1 MLIFKFTTLSC
12 TLYDAKWKKKKKKRK
27 YSQPSVFARF
37 ASLDLANHEWKIF
50 GKNNAR
56 EFQKQNL
63 NLPQTGNHAH
73 SIYAIFPT
81 TFT

>member
-1 MLIFKFTTLSC
+1 MILNG
-12 TLYDAKWKKKKKKRK
+12 KKKRK
-27 YSQPSVFARF
+27 YSQPSVF

-73 SIYAIFPT
+73 SIYTIFPT

>member
-1 MLIFKFTTLSC
+1 MILNG
-12 TLYDAKWKKKKKKRK
+12 KKKKRK
-27 YSQPSVFARF
+27 YSQPSVF

-63 NLPQTGNHAH
+63 NLPQTETMHTVFTLYFLLLLH
-73 SIYAIFPT
+73 SSYIVLGIVGDLEMI
-81 TFT
+81 